1 MPFILLLNLLAK
13 QSQSVFAF
21 QVVTSRSQLD
31 CLFLTVCS
39 VFNFPIQCKDAF
51 KWWAKC
57 HVMSLWSEMFKWSII
72 KLTGSS
78 SSFISSP
85 LWVYE
90 SSRRR
95 KITFKLEWALRV
107 PPLYTYY
114 WISCLSLTTFY
125 IYCQKKKT
133 LFTFE
138 LKK

>member
-1 MPFILLLNLLAK
+1 MPFILLLNLLAR

-31 CLFLTVCS
+31 CLFPTVCS

-85 LWVYE
+85 LWVRIIE
-90 SSRRR
+90 KEKDHIQVRVS
-95 KITFKLEWALRV
+95 ITCTTV
-107 PPLYTYY
+107 YTYY

-125 IYCQKKKT
+125 IYCQKKT